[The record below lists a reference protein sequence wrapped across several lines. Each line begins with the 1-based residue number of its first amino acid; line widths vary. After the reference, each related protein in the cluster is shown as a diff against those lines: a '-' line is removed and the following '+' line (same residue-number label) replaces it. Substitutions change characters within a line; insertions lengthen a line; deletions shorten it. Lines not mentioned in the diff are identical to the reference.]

1 MKKLW
6 EYDSPSRHDTGEPQR
21 RTNSSKNDVCGN
33 LEQNVSIVR
42 IERRRGYVIKN
53 KQRARL

>member
-6 EYDSPSRHDTGEPQR
+6 NYDSPSRHDTREPQR
-21 RTNSSKNDVCGN
+21 WTNSSKNDVCWD
-33 LEQNVSIVR
+33 LEENVSIVR